1 MRHLVMA
8 LAFVLA
14 ACATPARAQLGAVT
28 IADAAWLEGHWAGE
42 GFGGQL
48 EEVWMAPVGRQMV
61 GHFRM
66 TQDGAP
72 VFYEF
77 LLIEEHEG
85 GLRYRV
91 KHFNPDMVG
100 WEERDGFHEFPWV
113 SASAA
118 ELRFGGLI
126 LRQVDASTSDHI
138 ITTRARDGSERTQTL
153 RYRRVAD

>member
-1 MRHLVMA
+1 MRSLAFA
-8 LAFVLA
+8 LAFMLA
-14 ACATPARAQLGAVT
+14 ACAAPARAQPAAVT
-28 IADAAWLEGHWAGE
+28 IADAAWLEGHWVGE
-42 GFGGQL
+42 GFGGEL

-66 TQDGAP
+66 TQNGAP

-113 SASAA
+113 SASPE

-126 LRQVDASTSDHI
+126 LRRIGEDISDHV
-138 ITTRARDGSERTQTL
+138 ITTRAADGAEQTQTL
-153 RYRRVAD
+153 RYRRRAD

>member
-1 MRHLVMA
+1 MRSLIA
-8 LAFVLA
+8 VLA
-14 ACATPARAQLGAVT
+14 AIIYFLASPALAHEQRVT
-28 IADAAWLEGHWAGE
+28 IQDAAWLEGRWVGE

-48 EEVWMAPVGRQMV
+48 EEIWMAPVGGQMV

-66 TQDGAP
+66 IQDGRPA
-72 VFYEF
+72 FYEF

-100 WEERDGFHEFPWV
+100 WEEKDGFHEFPWV
-113 SASAA
+113 SASDG

-126 LRQVDASTSDHI
+126 LRRIDADTSDHVI
-138 ITTRARDGSERTQTL
+138 VTRDANGAESEYVL
-153 RYRRVAD
+153 RYQRVT